1 MDDKETKENS
11 ELLNDLPLEHNPT
24 KDFLYFL
31 WDLIKTGVIVFLIA
45 FSIRHFLIQPFIVD
59 GGSMLPTLIDDEY
72 LLAEKLSYLM
82 GNPKRGDIII
92 FKYPKNPTNSYIKR
106 VIGLPGETVEIDDNQ
121 VLIRTHDNESGNILD
136 ETYLTAGIQ
145 TLSPD
150 QKKITLTLD
159 DGEYFVMG
167 DNREHSSDSREWG
180 VLPEENII
188 ARAWLT
194 IKPLDKFGIHQRL
207 TFPEISF
214 ESLGQYAV
222 IPTSSQ

>member
-1 MDDKETKENS
+1 MNQKRIKENS

-31 WDLIKTGVIVFLIA
+31 WDLIKTGVVVFLIA

-82 GNPKRGDIII
+82 GEPKRGDIII
-92 FKYPKNPTNSYIKR
+92 FKYPKNPTNNYIKR
-106 VIGLPGETVEIDDNQ
+106 VIGLPGETVEIDDNK
-121 VLIRTHDNESGNILD
+121 VTIRTHKDATGEILD
-136 ETYLTAGIQ
+136 ETYLPSNTQ

-180 VLPEENII
+180 VMPEENII

-194 IKPLDKFGIHQRL
+194 IKPLDKFGIHKRL
-207 TFPEISF
+207 SYPEISL
-214 ESLGQYAV
+214 ESLGQFAI
-222 IPTSSQ
+222 IPVLDR